1 MMMTGGTLVT
11 LKGTFTFSIN
21 QFGLDF
27 NNKEERQAAIDDF
40 WSEYEIFMKIID
52 NTESNYLRLEFDA
65 DKDLT
70 VEEGEGD

>member
-1 MMMTGGTLVT
+1 MMVSTLVT

-27 NNKEERQAAIDDF
+27 NNKEEKQAAIDDF
-40 WSEYEIFMKIID
+40 WSEYEDFVERIANID
-52 NTESNYLRLEFDA
+52 SNYLRLEFDA
-65 DKDLT
+65 NKDLV